1 MSLLDWLWGNSAISI
16 IVEGRNS
23 ANSGGLVV
31 QRELPQSSP
40 FLWVPHFFGQEEPS
54 AGGQTSLAGPLQGM
68 GLTSEF
74 PSFSVDTLGEE
85 MAAYSSILAW
95 KIPWTE
101 EPAGLQSLGSQS
113 DMTER
118 LSARAR
124 MHTHIHTHTHTHTV

>member
-1 MSLLDWLWGNSAISI
+1 MSLLDWLWGNLAISI
-16 IVEGRNS
+16 SVEGRNS

-40 FLWVPHFFGQEEPS
+40 FLWVPHFFRQEKPS

-68 GLTSEF
+68 GLTLEF
-74 PSFSVDTLGEE
+74 PSFSIDPLGEE
-85 MAAYSSILAW
+85 MAASSSILAW

-101 EPAGLQSLGSQS
+101 EPAGLQSMASQS

-118 LSARAR
+118 LSARACT
-124 MHTHIHTHTHTHTV
+124 HTHTHTHTHTV